1 MNSCRLCVGDFL
13 LLRKDYNIHRLKAKL
28 GAVFSFEI
36 TPHERLSEV
45 VCPDCVRIVGKF
57 YDYASTVEQNQ
68 QRLLQQIQVEN
79 ILGETSSLLL
89 PTGTNGQQ
97 LIPEDEIKVE
107 IPPPENVFAEALSP
121 EPDSVSQLA
130 KKQSSRSIA
139 PAGRFQKNL
148 ISRHMNMSC
157 DICQE
162 DQFTFQKLE
171 THFKKYHGKQFYI
184 SCCGQKLTNEQMIAV
199 HLEKHQTMT
208 TIKDT
213 RENGTSWE
221 RRVSSAFGSIL
232 NDFRKDLED
241 YEPLPNMTLA
251 LNGDTREQQKLYD
264 VQDYLVQT
272 YFNLNCELCGYRM
285 NNLDERRMHF
295 RDIHPKEKYFVACCG
310 QRFSI
315 RISIMRHLNRH
326 WKFVANGTLSGSIQK
341 NGGKVET
348 DDSGEAGTPP
358 NKVNWL
364 RQMQILY
371 GPLMNEFRDDLIEG
385 GFTPPTKL
393 PEGKS
398 ADQQRLLHQMQ
409 DYLIAKHS
417 PLNCDICGVEIS
429 TYLGR
434 REHFNI
440 GHPKE
445 KMYIQCCGKKI
456 STRQKV
462 IVHLLRHRKG
472 LRTMEPHI
480 RFAPEH
486 SYEKHEQDDAVI
498 EGYYKMDCELCDFS
512 GSSYLGLRAHFQKA
526 HKEEGFFITCCNRKM
541 KTKYHILEHI
551 AAHQKPG
558 SLKCDHCEA
567 TFSTERIRKAHVNRK
582 HANEED
588 KVFRCEHCVESFS
601 TKNLLMLHS
610 YKHELMTCDICGAEM
625 KRCSLRV
632 HKLNVHKQ
640 GEEIVCHVCAKVFHS
655 KHMFNAH
662 YRKAHLGIRKKY
674 KKKSRAKKK
683 QPVEE
688 DLERVGLE
696 DPCKTTTLQLRIEPL
711 FMND

>member
-1 MNSCRLCVGDFL
+1 MNSCRLCVNDFL
-13 LLRKDYNIHRLKAKL
+13 LLRKDYNIHNLKAKL
-28 GAVFSFEI
+28 RAVFSFEI

-45 VCPDCVRIVGKF
+45 VCPDCVQIIEKF
-57 YDYASTVEQNQ
+57 YDYATTVEQNQ
-68 QRLLQQIQVEN
+68 QELLHQAQGDSRSN
-79 ILGETSSLLL
+79 ETPSLLL
-89 PTGTNGQQ
+89 PHHANSQQ

-107 IPPPENVFAEALSP
+107 ITASESVFAETLSP
-121 EPDSVSQLA
+121 ESESALLVA
-130 KKQSSRSIA
+130 KKHSRSIA
-139 PAGRFQKNL
+139 PPGRFQKNL

-184 SCCGQKLTNEQMIAV
+184 ACCGQKLTNEQMIAE
-199 HLEKHQTMT
+199 HLEKHKTMT
-208 TIKDT
+208 TIKDA
-213 RENGTSWE
+213 RETSSSWE

-232 NDFRKDLED
+232 TDFRKDLED

-272 YFNLNCELCGYRM
+272 YFNLDCELCGYRM

-295 RDIHPKEKYFVACCG
+295 RDVHPKEKYFVSCCG

-326 WKFVANGTLSGSIQK
+326 WKFVANGSLRDSTLK
-341 NGGKVET
+341 NGKVET
-348 DDSGEAGTPP
+348 DEFAEAVTQS
-358 NKVNWL
+358 NKANWL

-385 GFTPPTKL
+385 GFNPPTKL
-393 PEGKS
+393 PETKS
-398 ADQQRLLHQMQ
+398 TEQQKLLHQMQ
-409 DYLIAKHS
+409 DFLIAKHS
-417 PLNCDICGVEIS
+417 PLNCELCGVEIS

-445 KMYIQCCGKKI
+445 KLYIQCCGKKI
-456 STRQKV
+456 STRQKI

-480 RFAPEH
+480 RFAPEN
-486 SYEKHEQDDAVI
+486 SYEKHEQDDAII
-498 EGYYKMDCELCDFS
+498 EGYYKMDCELCDYA
-512 GSSYLGLRAHFQKA
+512 GNSYLGLRAHFQKS

-582 HANEED
+582 HASDEE

-610 YKHELMTCDICGAEM
+610 YKHELMTCDICGVEM

-632 HKLNVHKQ
+632 HKLNIHKQ

-655 KHMFNAH
+655 KHMFNTH

-683 QPVEE
+683 PLVQEE
-688 DLERVGLE
+688 FEGVDLE
-696 DPCKTTTLQLRIEPL
+696 DPGKARTLQLRIEPL